1 MGKTGSINWHQVKG
15 NQGQIRLVPQKSGE
29 AKKPGPN
36 QRFKRHTVVRKLEQ
50 KMANAQ
56 QQGRGGGGRRGGH
69 VVDPRVR
76 RHIRR
81 SKKTMMGAKQKS
93 RR

>member
-1 MGKTGSINWHQVKG
+1 MGKTGSINWYQIKG

-36 QRFKRHTVVRKLEQ
+36 QRYKRHTMVKKLEQ
-50 KMANAQ
+50 KLANSM
-56 QQGRGGGGRRGGH
+56 QQGRGRGRRGPQLA
-69 VVDPRVR
+69 DPRIR

-81 SKKTMMGAKQKS
+81 SKKTAMGAKEKS

>member
-1 MGKTGSINWHQVKG
+1 MGKTGSVNWHQIKG

-36 QRFKRHTVVRKLEQ
+36 QRYKKYSAIRKLEQ
-50 KMANAQ
+50 KMANTM
-56 QQGRGGGGRRGGH
+56 QQGRGRRGPKQA
-69 VVDPRVR
+69 DPRIR

-81 SKKTMMGAKQKS
+81 SKKTSMGAKPKS